1 MIDLMSV
8 FHSCLIGFILVLL
21 TYFFDF
27 VSYTNTLKK
36 RERRFVQ
43 FVIIINYII
52 WWLILFS
59 IMIRW

>member
-43 FVIIINYII
+43 FVVLINYII